1 MTAIG
6 VTELFRDT
14 LIACGDPPD
23 TPVTVAEDADPSL
36 LFASSGEPSST
47 FSEGVG
53 ATAANSSRLTLHFFF
68 GAVFSGPGEPPAVGF
83 RPGRGLGG
91 STHFLDVFMRLSLLR
106 IEEDFAVWL
115 YVGLN
120 VDLGVEAGFGLMAIA
135 GWILAYLVEAWGWG
149 VAAGVPL

>member
-1 MTAIG
+1 MAAIG

-14 LIACGDPPD
+14 LMACGDPPD

-36 LFASSGEPSST
+36 LFASTGEPSSA

-53 ATAANSSRLTLHFFF
+53 ATAAMSSRFTLHFFL

-120 VDLGVEAGFGLMAIA
+120 VDFGVEAGFGLMAIA
-135 GWILAYLVEAWGWG
+135 GWILAYLVEA
-149 VAAGVPL
+149 